1 MKRIYDFEEGDGKN
15 KRLLGGKGAGLC
27 EMTKIGL
34 PVPPGFT
41 ITTEVCLEYYKEGRK
56 LPDGLMDEVKEHTST
71 IEKKTRKKFGD
82 PKNPLLVSVRSGA
95 ALSMPGMMD
104 TILNLGL
111 NDETV
116 VGLAEQTGDERFAY
130 DCYRRLIQMFSRIA
144 MQADGEKFDK
154 KLEEVKAKYGAKY
167 DTDLSVEALKELI
180 SEFKKICKEDTG
192 REFPTS
198 PYEQLKMAI
207 EAVFS
212 SWMGRRA
219 VEYRRINKITPEMA
233 NGTAVTVQTMVFGNR
248 GVDSATGVAFT
259 RDPGTGENVFYG
271 EYLVNAQGE
280 DVVAGIRTPKP
291 IIEMEKELPECY
303 KELCKVREILEKHYK
318 EVQDFE
324 FTIEKGKLYV
334 LQTRNGK
341 MNAMATIKTSVDMYK
356 EGILSKDE
364 ALLRVRPE
372 QLEQLLHRTIDPNY
386 SGKPVAS
393 GLAASPGAASGKVV
407 FDADTAAELGSKG
420 EKVILVREETKPD
433 DIHGFFAA
441 QGVLTS
447 RGGKTSHAAVV
458 ARGMGKPCVSG
469 CEQIKIDDRH
479 KLFTVAG
486 IQVKEGD
493 IITIDGSTGAVYL
506 GNVPTKEPEL
516 PKELEEILKW
526 ADEKRRVGVRANADT
541 PEDARKARNLGAEG
555 IGLCR
560 TERMF
565 NAVDRLPIVQ
575 KMILA
580 ESEQER
586 KEYLSKLLPI
596 QKNDFKEIFKSMN
609 GLPVTVR
616 LLDPPLHEFLPS
628 LEGLL
633 LEITEMKAKNLD
645 TTEKEEILRKVKSLI
660 EVNPM
665 MGHRGVRLGI
675 TYPEIYEMQTRA
687 ILEAAVELIKDGY
700 DVKPEI
706 MIPQVALASELEYLK
721 QRLENIAQEVMEKSG
736 VKVKYSFGTMME
748 VVRSCLVAGEIAK
761 YAEFF
766 SFGTNDLTQGTFS
779 FSREDAEN
787 KFLPRYLDKG
797 ILKFN
802 PFETLDKDGV
812 GRLMQIAIQEGRK
825 ARTDLKVGICGEHGG
840 EPESVRFCSKI
851 GLDYVS
857 CSVYRVPVA
866 RLAAAQEAVQIT
878 DL

>member
-56 LPDGLMDEVKEHTST
+56 LPDGLMDEVKQHINT
-71 IEKKTRKKFGD
+71 IEKKTGKKFGD

-116 VGLAEQTGDERFAY
+116 IGLAKQTGDERFAY

-167 DTDLSVEALKELI
+167 DTDLSVKALKELI
-180 SEFKKICKEDTG
+180 GEFKKICEEDTG

-280 DVVAGIRTPKP
+280 HVVAGIRTPKP

-364 ALLRVRPE
+364 ALLR
-372 QLEQLLHRTIDPNY
+372 
-386 SGKPVAS
+386 
-393 GLAASPGAASGKVV
+393 
-407 FDADTAAELGSKG
+407 
-420 EKVILVREETKPD
+420 
-433 DIHGFFAA
+433 
-441 QGVLTS
+441 
-447 RGGKTSHAAVV
+447 
-458 ARGMGKPCVSG
+458 
-469 CEQIKIDDRH
+469 
-479 KLFTVAG
+479 
-486 IQVKEGD
+486 
-493 IITIDGSTGAVYL
+493 
-506 GNVPTKEPEL
+506 
-516 PKELEEILKW
+516 
-526 ADEKRRVGVRANADT
+526 
-541 PEDARKARNLGAEG
+541 
-555 IGLCR
+555 
-560 TERMF
+560 
-565 NAVDRLPIVQ
+565 
-575 KMILA
+575 
-580 ESEQER
+580 
-586 KEYLSKLLPI
+586 
-596 QKNDFKEIFKSMN
+596 
-609 GLPVTVR
+609 
-616 LLDPPLHEFLPS
+616 
-628 LEGLL
+628 
-633 LEITEMKAKNLD
+633 
-645 TTEKEEILRKVKSLI
+645 
-660 EVNPM
+660 
-665 MGHRGVRLGI
+665 
-675 TYPEIYEMQTRA
+675 
-687 ILEAAVELIKDGY
+687 
-700 DVKPEI
+700 
-706 MIPQVALASELEYLK
+706 
-721 QRLENIAQEVMEKSG
+721 
-736 VKVKYSFGTMME
+736 
-748 VVRSCLVAGEIAK
+748 
-761 YAEFF
+761 
-766 SFGTNDLTQGTFS
+766 
-779 FSREDAEN
+779 
-787 KFLPRYLDKG
+787 
-797 ILKFN
+797 
-802 PFETLDKDGV
+802 
-812 GRLMQIAIQEGRK
+812 
-825 ARTDLKVGICGEHGG
+825 
-840 EPESVRFCSKI
+840 
-851 GLDYVS
+851 
-857 CSVYRVPVA
+857 
-866 RLAAAQEAVQIT
+866 
-878 DL
+878 